1 MDQEAE
7 ATRPEKK
14 QRKLPASLSSYVSTT
29 GALTSQGHPQLAPL
43 LAPAR
48 PLGFK
53 GSIQLAKTEAEAV
66 WLMGKILLDKPF
78 AVGFDVEWR
87 VSYETGFPPRKIAL
101 IQICYRFAGGDVQHP
116 AISTNGSDCLCLIFQ
131 LFHCGVPT
139 VLSKWLS
146 NSSVIKAGANIGGD
160 ACKLKGDYGV
170 DLGNAVDLGGLLARQ
185 QGGRMLSSLQRKGL
199 GLSDM
204 LNEAT
209 GGKLMLSKPGNIR
222 TGDWEVKDLTESQ
235 VRYAATDA
243 FASLLVYELLTKP
256 L

>member
-7 ATRPEKK
+7 AMRPEKK
-14 QRKLPASLSSYVSTT
+14 KRKLPASLSYVSTP
-29 GALTSQGHPQLAPL
+29 GATTSQGHLQVPPPLAL
-43 LAPAR
+43 AR
-48 PLGFK
+48 PLAFK
-53 GSIQLAKTEAEAV
+53 GSTQLAKTEAEAV
-66 WLMGKILLDKPF
+66 WLMGKILLDKPLT
-78 AVGFDVEWR
+78 VGFDVEWR

-101 IQICYRFAGGDVQHP
+101 IQICYRLAGGDLQHP
-116 AISTNGSDCLCLIFQ
+116 SISTDGSDCLCLIFQ

-160 ACKLKGDYGV
+160 ACKLKADYGV
-170 DLGNAVDLGGLLARQ
+170 DLGHAVDLGALARE
-185 QGGRMLSSLQRKGL
+185 QGGKMLSSFQHKGF

-204 LNEAT
+204 LNEVT
-209 GGKLMLSKPGNIR
+209 GGKMMLSKPGNIR
-222 TGDWEVKDLTESQ
+222 TGDWEVKDLAESQ